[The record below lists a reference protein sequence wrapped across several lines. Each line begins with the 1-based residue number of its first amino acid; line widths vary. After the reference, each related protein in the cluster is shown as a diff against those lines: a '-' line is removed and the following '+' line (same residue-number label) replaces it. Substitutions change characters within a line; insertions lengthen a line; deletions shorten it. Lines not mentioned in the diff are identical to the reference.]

1 MDDGQDHQ
9 EVAWTISIITMITRT
24 RMMVKIVHN
33 DNDNDNDNTD
43 DSNMLTGHG
52 GHAEGVEEEGEPEM
66 GERWVVLPLLTAAG
80 EFLFN
85 LI

>member
-9 EVAWTISIITMITRT
+9 EVAWAISMITMITRT
-24 RMMVKIVHN
+24 RMMVN
-33 DNDNDNDNTD
+33 DNDNYNAD
-43 DSNMLTGHG
+43 DGNMLTGHS